1 MRLDWNTIDT
11 CFLDMDGTLLDL
23 YQDHKVWHVELPRRL
38 ASKDNLNKTE
48 AKLRIELIT
57 EEHKGTL
64 SWYDLD
70 FWKRTLDIDID
81 EIEIALSHYIRLR
94 TGAIEFLLALQQKP
108 LTLFLVTNAHPRGL
122 ERKLEKTLIGK
133 YFDHI
138 ISSHEIGLAKESLGF
153 WTGFHRRYNF
163 DKSRSILLDDNLNV
177 LKAAKEFGIKH
188 TYGVQRPNSKGEA
201 YSSEDFFLIENYSSL
216 L

>member
-1 MRLDWNTIDT
+1 MRLDWETIDT

-23 YQDHKVWHVELPRRL
+23 YYDHKVWHVELPRRL

-57 EEHKGTL
+57 EKNKGTL

-81 EIEIALSHYIRLR
+81 EIEIALSEYIGLR
-94 TGAIEFLLALQQKP
+94 TGAIEFLLALKQKP
-108 LTLFLVTNAHPRGL
+108 LTMFLVTNAHPRGL
-122 ERKLEKTLIGK
+122 SRKLEKTLIGK

-153 WTGFHRRYNF
+153 WKEFHRRYTFN
-163 DKSRSILLDDNLNV
+163 KSRSLLLDDNLNV
-177 LKAAKEFGIKH
+177 LKTAKEFGIKH
-188 TYGVQRPNSKGEA
+188 TYGVKRPNSEGEA
-201 YSSEDFFLIENYSSL
+201 YSSEDFFLIENYSIL